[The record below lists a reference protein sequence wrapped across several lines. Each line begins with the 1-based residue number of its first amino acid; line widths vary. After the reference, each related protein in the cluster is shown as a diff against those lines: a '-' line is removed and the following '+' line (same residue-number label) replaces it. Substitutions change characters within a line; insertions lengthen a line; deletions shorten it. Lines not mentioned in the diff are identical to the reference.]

1 MSKPS
6 NISRREAISVAP
18 DFLRLILAFGIDG
31 FGIPVVLL
39 TLNVIAA
46 LQQQDALSGWRQF
59 VSQCAASRTR
69 ADNDNIVVAPVRHG
83 FLLQT
88 SRQSEF
94 NDSIAQQGGNPSP
107 VSHSGLRLLTS
118 DFSLLVTAPEDAAF
132 VVLVM
137 QLGAND
143 SPGSFE
149 QKVDLGRQKHS

>member
-1 MSKPS
+1 MSKLS

-69 ADNDNIVVAPVRHG
+69 ADNDNVEWLPFVMASSFRQVGSQNSMTRS
-83 FLLQT
+83 L
-88 SRQSEF
+88 SR
-94 NDSIAQQGGNPSP
+94 A
-107 VSHSGLRLLTS
+107 
-118 DFSLLVTAPEDAAF
+118 VTHHP
-132 VVLVM
+132 
-137 QLGAND
+137 
-143 SPGSFE
+143 
-149 QKVDLGRQKHS
+149 